1 MGCKRGSKVRVKN
14 EQAEFLKQ
22 SISKYVP
29 DAAIYLIGSRVN
41 DKLRGGDIDILVI
54 AEKEL
59 TGQDKRNIK
68 LSFYKEFGEQKVDI
82 VSFKKDE
89 PSNFKELALLESVKL

>member
-1 MGCKRGSKVRVKN
+1 MRVKN
-14 EQAEFLKQ
+14 EQAEFFKQ

-29 DAAIYLIGSRVN
+29 DPVIYLIGSRVS

-59 TGQDKRNIK
+59 TGQKKRNIK

>member
-1 MGCKRGSKVRVKN
+1 MTNLG
-14 EQAEFLKQ
+14 
-22 SISKYVP
+22 
-29 DAAIYLIGSRVN
+29 
-41 DKLRGGDIDILVI
+41 GGDIDILVI

-59 TGQDKRNIK
+59 TGQKKRNIK